1 MTFIAADG
9 IAVALAAGTVVN
21 ASTMNDDEKMIIV
34 SVTDEMM
41 MR

>member
-9 IAVALAAGTVVN
+9 IAVALAGTVVN
-21 ASTMNDDEKMIIV
+21 ASTMNDDEMMII